1 MVNSRARNRMR
12 YYTIRELLDISL
24 TLDENYWLWAVCAGF
39 LRVEVARGGIGAAIP
54 AVVEPRPNFCKVGAS
69 SFPEG
74 LRPWA
79 D

>member
-1 MVNSRARNRMR
+1 MR
-12 YYTIRELLDISL
+12 YYTIRWLLDMRLVLGES
-24 TLDENYWLWAVCAGF
+24 YWLSAVCAGF
-39 LRVEVARGGIGAAIP
+39 LRVDVARGGIGAAMP

-69 SFPEG
+69 SLPEG